1 MVGWTQQEV
10 IVAFGNSAV
19 SVLVR
24 YQPWAGE
31 HFREEKENVKANG
44 PTVDFDCQIERVT
57 VELRSIVFPSV
68 VV

>member
-19 SVLVR
+19 CMMAR
-24 YQPWAGE
+24 YQPWATE
-31 HFREEKENVKANG
+31 HFREEEKNVKGNG
-44 PTVDFDCQIERVT
+44 PTVDFDCQIERAT
-57 VELRSIVFPSV
+57 VELHSVVLPSV